1 MKDHRIIIYIK
12 KIDAPVYQ
20 IMLSDFFGIART
32 PVYPIYIR
40 FNKTEKHIQEE
51 RIIRATFSRPQ
62 VVEASE
68 DENIGFTPLAHIITQ
83 PYPSHLVVFIE
94 GIAGQ
99 EKNWNKVENLVKKIF
114 SQMELMKFE
123 IDSVT
128 PKSLLPQSALPPW
141 ERIENHGAD
150 REILKLWWEG
160 LTSGEIAIKIGH
172 HTSRTVTNII
182 SLLRKK
188 YRTDIVPKDEQRK
201 RKFWSKDS

>member
-99 EKNWNKVENLVKKIF
+99 EKNWSKVENLVKKIF

-123 IDSVT
+123 IESVM
-128 PKSLLPQSALPPW
+128 PASLLPKSAFPVW
-141 ERIENHGAD
+141 EQIEDRASDRI
-150 REILKLWWEG
+150 ILKLWHEQR
-160 LTSGEIAIKIGH
+160 SAKAIAQK
-172 HTSRTVTNII
+172 I
-182 SLLRKK
+182 SLSPDTVRNTLTALRTK
-188 YRTDIVPKDEQRK
+188 YGEGIVPYAEQQK
-201 RKFWSKDS
+201 KKSV

>member
-99 EKNWNKVENLVKKIF
+99 EKNWSKVENLVKKIF

-123 IDSVT
+123 IESVT
-128 PKSLLPQSALPPW
+128 PASLLPKGAIPVW
-141 ERIENHGAD
+141 EQIEDHASD
-150 REILKLWWEG
+150 RTILKLWHDK
-160 LTSGEIAIKIGH
+160 LSVKEIAQKIGLSPD
-172 HTSRTVTNII
+172 TVRNILTNLRT
-182 SLLRKK
+182 K
-188 YRTDIVPKDEQRK
+188 YGEDIVPYVEQQKIKTR
-201 RKFWSKDS
+201 SKTS